1 MPLARGSLLI
11 MWLILGNMWHTQ
23 LARLNLAQIFH
34 QQRGFR
40 TQIQARGQRWGIIN
54 FLRAWKVS

>member
-1 MPLARGSLLI
+1 MPLVQDSLLM
-11 MWLILGNMWHTQ
+11 MWLILRNMWHTQ

-40 TQIQARGQRWGIIN
+40 TQIHSRGQRRRIIS
-54 FLRAWKVS
+54 FLIEH